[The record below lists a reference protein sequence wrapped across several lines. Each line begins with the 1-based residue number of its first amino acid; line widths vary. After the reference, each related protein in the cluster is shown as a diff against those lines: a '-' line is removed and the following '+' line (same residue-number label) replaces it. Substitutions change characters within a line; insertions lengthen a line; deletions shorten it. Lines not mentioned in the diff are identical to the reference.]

1 MVLRIS
7 RRLRAGSALVF
18 SLAVAVA
25 PAAAQRKYD
34 DGASDTEI
42 RIGNTSPYSGPAA
55 AFGTLGKTIEA
66 YFKMVN
72 DKGGINGRKIAFITY
87 DDGYNPAKTVE
98 LAKKLVE
105 EDKVLLLFQ
114 TLGTPS
120 NVAIQKYMNQKQ
132 VPQLFVASGA
142 SRWSNPKEYPWT
154 MGWQPDYVTE
164 AAMYAQD
171 ALTLGK
177 DAKIAVLM
185 QNDAYGKD
193 YLEGFKAALGKDAD
207 RIVRVATYEVTDQS
221 VESQIVELK
230 NSGANV
236 FFNIATPKFAAQA
249 IKKSAEIGWK
259 PLHYLNA
266 VSSPVGAVLRPAGFA
281 ASQGLIT
288 IAYLKDATAQ
298 QWAEWPD
305 VVAWH
310 KFMDTYMPQA
320 EKRDSFYVYAYAVSA
335 TLVAVLERCGD
346 DLTRANVMKQAAGLQ
361 DLEVPMLLP
370 NIRISTGPNYDSIR
384 KLRLQRFLG
393 ERWDYSLAA
402 WMAFAPPEA
411 QQQEAPAAAA
421 APKAAPAAAK
431 GAPAAKAAPPKASGS
446 PRPPRKQ
453 ATQ

>member
-1 MVLRIS
+1 MVPSAQECVCQTARELRDHAHGHPLAGPRRGSEHRRNAEGGARIDGRLRHRVVLHRRRGRRQRDVSRTKADRRGGGTDMVLRMS
-7 RRLRAGSALVF
+7 RRLFAGSALVVG
-18 SLAVAVA
+18 LAVAA
-25 PAAAQRKYD
+25 TPAAAQRKYD

-42 RIGNTSPYSGPAA
+42 RIGHTNPYSGPAS
-55 AFGTLGKTIEA
+55 AFGVLGKTIEA

-72 DKGGINGRKIAFITY
+72 DKGGINGRKIAFISY

-98 LAKKLVE
+98 MAKKLVE

-120 NVAIQKYMNQKQ
+120 NVAIQKYLNQKQ

-185 QNDAYGKD
+185 QNDEYGKD
-193 YLEGFKAALGKDAD
+193 YLNGFKAALGKDAD

-230 NSGANV
+230 ESGANV

-266 VSSPVGAVLRPAGFA
+266 V
-281 ASQGLIT
+281 
-288 IAYLKDATAQ
+288 
-298 QWAEWPD
+298 
-305 VVAWH
+305 
-310 KFMDTYMPQA
+310 
-320 EKRDSFYVYAYAVSA
+320 
-335 TLVAVLERCGD
+335 
-346 DLTRANVMKQAAGLQ
+346 
-361 DLEVPMLLP
+361 
-370 NIRISTGPNYDSIR
+370 
-384 KLRLQRFLG
+384 
-393 ERWDYSLAA
+393 
-402 WMAFAPPEA
+402 
-411 QQQEAPAAAA
+411 
-421 APKAAPAAAK
+421 
-431 GAPAAKAAPPKASGS
+431 
-446 PRPPRKQ
+446 
-453 ATQ
+453 

>member
-1 MVLRIS
+1 MALRI
-7 RRLRAGSALVF
+7 LRGLPAGSALVCG
-18 SLAVAVA
+18 LALAVA
-25 PAAAQRKYD
+25 PAAAQKKYD

-42 RIGNTSPYSGPAA
+42 RIGNTNPYSGPAA
-55 AFGTLGKTIEA
+55 AFGVLGKTIEA
-66 YFKMVN
+66 FFRMVN
-72 DKGGINGRKIAFITY
+72 DKGGINGRKITFISY

-98 LAKKLVE
+98 MAKKLVE

-120 NVAIQKYMNQKQ
+120 NVAIQKYLNEKQ

-154 MGWQPDYVTE
+154 MGWQPDYRTE
-164 AAMYAQD
+164 AAMYARD

-193 YLEGFKAALGKDAD
+193 YLDGFKAALGKDAD

-249 IKKSAEIGWK
+249 IRKSAEIGWK

-266 VSSPVGAVLRPAGFA
+266 VSNTVAAVLRPAGFA

-288 IAYLKDATAQ
+288 ITYLKDPTAP
-298 QWAEWPD
+298 QWAASPD

-310 KFMDTYMPQA
+310 KFMDQYLPQA
-320 EKRDSFYVYAYAVSA
+320 EKQDAFRTYAYAVSA
-335 TLVAVLERCGD
+335 TLLAVLERCGD
-346 DLTRANVMKQAAGLQ
+346 ELTRANVMKQATGLK

-370 NIRISTGPNYDSIR
+370 YIRISTGPDYNTIR

-402 WMAFAPPEA
+402 WMVFAPPEPKEPA
-411 QQQEAPAAAA
+411 QRQPPPAAA
-421 APKAAPAAAK
+421 KAAPAAAK
-431 GAPAAKAAPPKASGS
+431 ASPPKASGP

-453 ATQ
+453 VIQ